1 MKMKRTIRQSV
12 AALARNN
19 HSLLAHMC
27 VSFVNTSRL
36 ALITLM
42 FMCWQIISWIV
53 AAQAFRHGVEA
64 DEIGGGLGQ
73 AAQSVVQETRPQNNV
88 VGARGVVDM
97 KGFPAAIIDHQVFK
111 IVADALGVGTEHPA
125 PGGVSGGLCHENPVM
140 MTVGND

>member
-1 MKMKRTIRQSV
+1 M
-12 AALARNN
+12 
-19 HSLLAHMC
+19 
-27 VSFVNTSRL
+27 
-36 ALITLM
+36 TLM

-140 MTVGND
+140 MTLGNDQALKRIVPGVAHENAQIVARQYRIGDGIMAEVEVQ